1 MITFYDAQTQSFLD
15 GMKQIQQREAQAQ
28 QQLTTGLR
36 INTVS
41 DAPDQI
47 SNLLSLRSAI
57 ARNTQIGQNLASVKS
72 ETDAAESAVSN
83 AVSLVEHAQSLGA
96 QGASDMTSA
105 ATRQQLAQQ
114 LGEVLTELVNT
125 ANTTVGGRYIFA
137 GDSDQTQPY
146 TIDLTQTN
154 PISAY
159 AGSASTRQVEAPNG
173 SAFAI
178 AQTGQQ
184 LFDAP
189 GGSNNN
195 VFTAINNLRNAL
207 LNNDSAGI
215 QTAMAQVGGAD
226 QYLNNELAFYGNV
239 QDQVANATND
249 QGTSDTQLRTQ
260 LSTLED
266 ADETQAI
273 TDLMQAQTQ
282 QQAALT
288 SEAQLPRTN
297 LFNFLG

>member
-15 GMKQIQQREAQAQ
+15 GMQQIQQREAQAQ
-28 QQLTTGLR
+28 QELTSGLR

-47 SNLLSLRSAI
+47 SDLLSLRSAI

-72 ETDAAESAVSN
+72 ETDAAESAVSS
-83 AVSLVEHAQSLGA
+83 AVSLVENAQSLGT
-96 QGASDMTSA
+96 QGASDMASA
-105 ATRQQLAQQ
+105 TTRQQLAQQ
-114 LGEVLTELVNT
+114 LGNVLTELVNT

-146 TIDLTQTN
+146 TIDLTQAN

-173 SAFAI
+173 STFVI
-178 AQTGQQ
+178 AQTAQQ

-189 GGSNNN
+189 GDDNN
-195 VFTAINNLRNAL
+195 VFASINNLRNAL
-207 LNNDSAGI
+207 LNNDSSGI

-239 QDQVANATND
+239 QDQVADATND
-249 QGTSDTQLRTQ
+249 QATADTQLRTQ

-273 TDLMQAQTQ
+273 TDLTQAQTQ

-297 LFNFLG
+297 LFSFLG

>member
-15 GMKQIQQREAQAQ
+15 GMQQIQQREAQAQ
-28 QQLTTGLR
+28 QELTSGLR

-47 SNLLSLRSAI
+47 SDLLSLRSAI

-72 ETDAAESAVSN
+72 ETDAAESAVSS
-83 AVSLVEHAQSLGA
+83 AVSLVENAQSLGT
-96 QGASDMTSA
+96 QGASDMASA
-105 ATRQQLAQQ
+105 TTRQQLAQQ
-114 LGEVLTELVNT
+114 LGNVLTELVNT

-146 TIDLTQTN
+146 TIDLTQAN

-173 SAFAI
+173 STFAI
-178 AQTGQQ
+178 AQTAQQ

-189 GGSNNN
+189 GDDNN
-195 VFTAINNLRNAL
+195 VFASINNLRNAL
-207 LNNDSAGI
+207 LNNDSSGI

-239 QDQVANATND
+239 QDQVADATND
-249 QGTSDTQLRTQ
+249 QATADTQLRTQ

-273 TDLMQAQTQ
+273 TDLTQAQTQ

-297 LFNFLG
+297 LFSFLG